1 MLLSKKLLFY
11 QNMLP
16 KLFTVAGTYNAF
28 LPVGT
33 YKLTISGAGGAGGG
47 KGVTGL
53 QSTNEILYDG
63 AIGGAGGI
71 GERKEFFVR
80 VVAPGFLSVNVGAKG
95 LYATGNGGVGG
106 TRANLG
112 GRGGGG
118 GRPTYITFPAQ
129 LELMQYSGWE
139 SEGGEVFYSLPGAAQ
154 EVGTTVRLYT
164 EDETAGGSAS
174 FEFVGNVIVADKQV
188 QLDETVY
195 YRKKELDKYSE
206 APTYLYAQGGGGGGG
221 GGGGS
226 QQGRYAWAGSGGGG
240 GGYYHFNEDG
250 TITNYAG
257 AVGGNGWAASSSGNG
272 YQGTVGYTAVFGSTA
287 YSGDGGG
294 AGHGTDYNN
303 NRGGAGQPGTGA
315 GGGGGGSAGNH
326 STTKSGGG
334 GGGAGGSLDAGGGA
348 GARGG
353 YDTTVQ
359 ATNGYNHH
367 TTPTAGKN
375 HLGETVTSGWGV
387 GGVPSADGSDGW
399 AYITVA

>member
-1 MLLSKKLLFY
+1 MF
-11 QNMLP
+11 P
-16 KLFTVAGTYNAF
+16 KLFTAAGTYDAF
-28 LPVGT
+28 LPAGT

-47 KGVTGL
+47 KGEDG
-53 QSTNEILYDG
+53 ILGAG

-80 VVAPGFLSVNVGAKG
+80 VVTPGFLSVNVGAKG
-95 LYATGNGGVGG
+95 LYATGNGGGG
-106 TRANLG
+106 GDGSNRYVG

-139 SEGGEVFYSLPGAAQ
+139 SEGGEVLYSLPGAAQ

-164 EDETAGGSAS
+164 EDETAGGSES

-226 QQGRYAWAGSGGGG
+226 YYGGSNTKAGNGGGG

-250 TITNYAG
+250 SIGVYQGKT
-257 AVGGNGWAASSSGNG
+257 GGNGYRLGEGNG
-272 YQGTVGYTAVFGSTA
+272 AAGVAGYTDLFGTTI
-287 YSGDGGG
+287 YSGSGGRSG
-294 AGHGTDYNN
+294 YYSSHNHFY
-303 NRGGAGQPGTGA
+303 GGAGQTGA
-315 GGGGGGSAGNH
+315 GASGGGGGNSGGHSSNH
-326 STTKSGGG
+326 TGGG

-348 GARGG
+348 GAYGG
-353 YDTTVQ
+353 YDDTTQ
-359 ATNGYNHH
+359 ATAGYNHH

-375 HLGETVTSGWGV
+375 HLGEIVTSGWGV